1 MILSTVRAPIERALE
16 YNAPPLKN
24 MLIFSFYFIFKLKF
38 HQKKGLEII
47 QDARS
52 NGAPT
57 VHILLLV
64 QPDFGTRLVF
74 ISINFH
80 YIYE

>member
-1 MILSTVRAPIERALE
+1 
-16 YNAPPLKN
+16 

-52 NGAPT
+52 NGAPRVLWT
-57 VHILLLV
+57 QGLLYFFEMPTYGPVLCV
-64 QPDFGTRLVF
+64 ANHEVRVPAL
-74 ISINFH
+74 SIMYSVSN
-80 YIYE
+80 

>member
-1 MILSTVRAPIERALE
+1 MLTTALNPVFPDGNPYMTNFKYRTRANRARTRIQR
-16 YNAPPLKN
+16 APLKN

-57 VHILLLV
+57 V
-64 QPDFGTRLVF
+64 D
-74 ISINFH
+74 ISVLQ
-80 YIYE
+80 